1 MKPVNIV
8 LLAAAF
14 AVAGTWVKDKTIQPS
29 MVVGGAFL
37 SLSVVVMEG
46 SAPKLAQQ
54 FSWLILAATVGAY
67 GEDVFSMVG
76 KITTGKNDQSSQAS
90 SDTSGQMARN
100 ATTGD
105 RATIGKLAVK

>member
-8 LLAAAF
+8 LLAAVF

-37 SLSVVVMEG
+37 SLGIIVMDDT
-46 SAPKLAQQ
+46 APKLAQQ

-67 GEDVFSMVG
+67 GQDVFSMVG
-76 KITTGKNDQSSQAS
+76 KATTRQSDASSQAS

-100 ATTGD
+100 APRNTNSG
-105 RATIGKLAVK
+105 LVVK